1 MSIDLS
7 LIFGFLYP
15 IVPIIAVGGYCP
27 QLYAA
32 FKSSTRMDSISLTT
46 WSIWLFAWSVAFGY
60 SAITIAD
67 AMLTFTAAVNILCHV
82 LLIGMIVYKRR
93 CYDLKLNSRTVFE
106 IDTRVNPD
114 ISQIPYQMHDER
126 YERVEIERAQDNWI
140 VPVDNAFIAE
150 QAKAIERENNLNQ

>member
-7 LIFGFLYP
+7 LIFGVLYP

-32 FKSSTRMDSISLTT
+32 FKSRTRMESVSLTT
-46 WSIWLFAWSVAFGY
+46 WLIWLFAWSVAFGY
-60 SAITIAD
+60 SAITVAD

-93 CYDLKLNSRTVFE
+93 YYDMQLKSSAVLEV
-106 IDTRVNPD
+106 DARVNPD
-114 ISQIPYQMHDER
+114 IGQITH
-126 YERVEIERAQDNWI
+126 
-140 VPVDNAFIAE
+140 
-150 QAKAIERENNLNQ
+150 